1 MENSTKNEHSINNRY
16 LIVKENES
24 LNVVTYRN
32 NLVTELEKFGIDISE
47 YDCKKRSDDSANNIA
62 FREIISAADK
72 MGYSVYQLMRL

>member
-24 LNVVTYRN
+24 LNV
-32 NLVTELEKFGIDISE
+32 VTELEKFGIDISE

-72 MGYSVYQLMRL
+72 MGYSVYQLTRL

>member
-32 NLVTELEKFGIDISE
+32 NLVTELEKLGIDISE

-72 MGYSVYQLMRL
+72 MGYSVYQLTRL